1 MIALLG
7 LGLTALAES
16 KPDPDVGVSFGV
28 FYSSL
33 APYGEWVDG
42 SFGHAWRPLH
52 VGYGWRPYVYGRW
65 MWTDY
70 GWYWVSSEPFGWAT
84 FHYGRWEYDDYYGW
98 IWIPDY
104 TWGPAWV
111 EWRYN
116 DDYIGWAPLT
126 PYATF
131 TVDIGITYADRWAAP
146 VHYWNFVP
154 CRYFVSTHIVDYV
167 QPVERTRRFF
177 GRTRGVVDIR
187 ERDNRIVNRGVDVA
201 FVERRVNTRINRVD
215 VVTTDRA
222 GSDRVVR
229 DTRAERVEVYR
240 PRIEGSTRGEQ
251 VRPTPPAVRGGQRGT
266 PVQPPSRDAGRQG
279 GVRQTPAQ
287 PQRNA
292 PTILP
297 PRGDAGRQTPASPN
311 VNRRAPAPRPNARDY
326 FQEQQMKQEQQR
338 RDAFENRPEMQRQRQ
353 QQREIRPQPAPRVER
368 PKPQIR
374 EQSRPTPQRPENREP
389 RKGKPG
395 RG

>member
-1 MIALLG
+1 MKRLIMIALMG
-7 LGLTALAES
+7 LGIAAFAHA
-16 KPDPDVGVSFGV
+16 KPDPDMSVSFGF

-33 APYGEWVDG
+33 SPYGEWVDG

-52 VGYGWRPYVYGRW
+52 VGYGWRPYVYGQW

-111 EWRYN
+111 EWRYD

-126 PYATF
+126 PRATF
-131 TVDIGITYADRWAAP
+131 AVGIGVTYADPWVAP

-154 CRYFVSTHIVDYV
+154 CRYFVSTRVVDYV

-177 GRTRGVVDIR
+177 GRTHGVVDIR
-187 ERDNRIVNRGVDVA
+187 ERDNRIMNRGIDVG
-201 FVERRVNTRINRVD
+201 FVERHANTRINRVD

-222 GSDRVVR
+222 GNDRLVR
-229 DTRAERVEVYR
+229 DNRSQRIEVYR
-240 PRIEGSTRGEQ
+240 PRVEGSTRGEQ
-251 VRPTPPAVRGGQRGT
+251 NRQNAPAVRDAQRGST
-266 PVQPPSRDAGRQG
+266 VRPLPRDAGRQPN
-279 GVRQTPAQ
+279 VRETPAQ
-287 PQRNA
+287 PNIRETPSRPNRNA
-292 PTILP
+292 P
-297 PRGDAGRQTPASPN
+297 AGRQNS
-311 VNRRAPAPRPNARDY
+311 RDF
-326 FQEQQMKQEQQR
+326 FQDQQIRKEQQR
-338 RDAFENRPEMQRQRQ
+338 REAFENRPEMQRQRPQ
-353 QQREIRPQPAPRVER
+353 MAPREYRPQAQPRIER
-368 PKPQIR
+368 AKPQMR
-374 EQSRPTPQRPENREP
+374 EQPRPAPQRPDGRQG

-395 RG
+395 G